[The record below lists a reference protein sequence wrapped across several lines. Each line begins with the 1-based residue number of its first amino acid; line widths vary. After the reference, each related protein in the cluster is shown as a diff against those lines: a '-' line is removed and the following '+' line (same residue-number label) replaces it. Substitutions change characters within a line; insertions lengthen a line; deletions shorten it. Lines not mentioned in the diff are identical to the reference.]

1 MQVLSIIGDILGVIS
16 LVVVIGGAVFLLV
29 MKNDINT
36 TNTDLVRKRL
46 EEEKEFFQSLGVVM
60 YYAELAADELGKDPA
75 SREDLLES
83 IYFIDDCII
92 EDRINFT

>member
-16 LVVVIGGAVFLLV
+16 IIVVIGGAVSLFV
-29 MKNDINT
+29 MKQDINS

-46 EEEKEFFQSLGVVM
+46 DDEKEFFQSLGVVM